1 MRTPLFLLLILFNG
15 CATTQKIQQGQE
27 VGCDYFSIVWNTA
40 TWDLARSKEKRFVKL
55 VPVNWSDGSN
65 EGQGFSLRIYES
77 VVYEGHNVQEDIA
90 SINIS
95 SDSYQKRPEYISRN
109 GAEIF
114 FDKDADYET
123 LPSNTDGSPKL
134 MLDQY
139 YKHII
144 YSRKWERITYLDGLK
159 CIGDMYI
166 GIGSKSYEM
175 YCGYYDKTTGKRIL
189 RITISYDSPVFSQ
202 KRLNQNMI
210 VKTGDAP
217 SVQPVENLLKQ
228 AAEQLIGTIKI
239 KNMDRE
245 RMEREGLMH
254 HGKTYEI
261 SPY

>member
-1 MRTPLFLLLILFNG
+1 MRRTLFLLLILFSG
-15 CATTQKIQQGQE
+15 CVTTQKLQQGQE
-27 VGCDYFSIVWNTA
+27 VGCDYFSFIWNTA

-55 VPVNWSDGSN
+55 VPVNWSDGSS
-65 EGQGFSLRIYES
+65 EGQGFSLRIYKSE
-77 VVYEGHNVQEDIA
+77 VYEGQNVPVEIA

-95 SDSYQKRPEYISRN
+95 SDSYQKRPEYISKN
-109 GAEIF
+109 GTEIF

-123 LPSNTDGSPKL
+123 LPRNPDGSPKL
-134 MLDQY
+134 MLARY

-159 CIGDMYI
+159 CIDNMYI
-166 GIGSKSYEM
+166 GIGSKSYKM
-175 YCGYYDKTTGKRIL
+175 YCGYYDKTSVKRIL
-189 RITISYDSPVFSQ
+189 RITFTYDSPIFSQ
-202 KRLNQNMI
+202 KRLNHNMI

-217 SVQPVENLLKQ
+217 SVQPIESLLKQ
-228 AAEQLIGTIKI
+228 ATEQLISTIKI

-245 RMEREGLMH
+245 RMEREGLIY